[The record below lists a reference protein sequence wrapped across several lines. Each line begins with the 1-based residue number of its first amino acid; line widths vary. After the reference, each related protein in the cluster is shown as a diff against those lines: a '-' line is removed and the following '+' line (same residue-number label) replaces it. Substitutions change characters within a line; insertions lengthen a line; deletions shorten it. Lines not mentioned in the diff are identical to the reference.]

1 MCFFLTNFI
10 CRLLLSTDLE
20 NYNKYLTVCV
30 QAGMLE
36 NAFEFS
42 MFAPLEFTLEVMITS
57 ANNALPTDG
66 HKTISDGTLSK
77 TVPSFSALKHVQQ
90 SLFRGYALFLFHY
103 IVICAS

>member
-1 MCFFLTNFI
+1 MRPSRNP
-10 CRLLLSTDLE
+10 
-20 NYNKYLTVCV
+20 
-30 QAGMLE
+30 MLK